1 MKIGE
6 NYLTV
11 ERAKELLTP
20 HYLHDVLM
28 YHPGFSKLVPG
39 VEDESFVG
47 AIDCHAH
54 VGPDFIPRAE
64 TIFEYGKKALR
75 RGMRAITLKNH
86 YHVTSPLAEAAE
98 VYLNEYAEREG
109 LPNRIEIY
117 GDICLNFGLDPFQVE
132 LALRY
137 KNTKIIRMPSFQSV
151 ANQRAHGKDKGLS
164 VLDCAGKIKPEVETI
179 FDMAKSKNIGI
190 CSGHLGPNEQIAMAA
205 EAAEKKVPFILN
217 HVIGDNSFYHM
228 NLEQIKEACRYD
240 YCYLGI
246 YAMQFLPSFYAPV
259 RDPWALFQAIDAVSP
274 EKCIIASDSGQ
285 ILNWPALEG
294 TIMLVRALI
303 GYGYS
308 QKQIDT
314 MFKVNPAILL
324 GLPVQN

>member
-1 MKIGE
+1 
-6 NYLTV
+6 
-11 ERAKELLTP
+11 
-20 HYLHDVLM
+20 
-28 YHPGFSKLVPG
+28 
-39 VEDESFVG
+39 
-47 AIDCHAH
+47 
-54 VGPDFIPRAE
+54 
-64 TIFEYGKKALR
+64 
-75 RGMRAITLKNH
+75 
-86 YHVTSPLAEAAE
+86 VT
-98 VYLNEYAEREG
+98 
-109 LPNRIEIY
+109 
-117 GDICLNFGLDPFQVE
+117 
-132 LALRY
+132 
-137 KNTKIIRMPSFQSV
+137 FQSV

-190 CSGHLGPNEQIAMAA
+190 CSGHLSPNEQIAMAA

-246 YAMQFLPSFYAPV
+246 YAMQFLPSFYVPV
-259 RDPWALFQAIDAVSP
+259 RDPWALFQAIDAVSL

-285 ILNWPALEG
+285 VLNWPALEG

-308 QKQIDT
+308 QKQIDA